1 VRALE
6 KYISVS
12 GMRFKDRGQGTT
24 KLLITTLILA
34 LLTLLSIINHSY
46 AELLDRVVAVVNRE
60 VILYS
65 ELESAVEKA
74 KSAGQQKAESEVLEE
89 LIDRTL
95 LLEQAMRF
103 LVDIETYVLEDGAA
117 RKMID
122 DYINRR
128 IKAFIHVPF
137 EEIENYY
144 LSHKDDFNGRG
155 VYDVWDE
162 IENRLRIDRLTVKL
176 DEHISMLRKEA
187 YIKIQ
192 LDNAD

>member
-1 VRALE
+1 
-6 KYISVS
+6 
-12 GMRFKDRGQGTT
+12 MRFKGRGQGSGVSGQRKT
-24 KLLITTLILA
+24 KLVLAILFLA
-34 LLTLLSIINHSY
+34 SLSFLSIINYSY
-46 AELLDRVVAVVNRE
+46 AELVGRVVAVVNRE

-103 LVDIETYVLEDGAA
+103 RVDIETYVLEDGAA